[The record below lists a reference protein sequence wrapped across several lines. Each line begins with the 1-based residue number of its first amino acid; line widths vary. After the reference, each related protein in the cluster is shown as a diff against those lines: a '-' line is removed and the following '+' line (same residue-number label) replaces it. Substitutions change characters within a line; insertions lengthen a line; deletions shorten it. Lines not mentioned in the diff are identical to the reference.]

1 MCDTTTPAMAHSAIA
16 CAATRAVVC
25 SFGAHS
31 GPARGG
37 SSLKSIRCK
46 GITNPR
52 FLFFTTTT
60 GRGRV
65 GSWPCASSGDAP
77 DTNSSNNPPGKTKAS
92 LKATLV
98 ELEAAMAHAVANE
111 DFGKAA
117 QLRDELKTLRASDSL
132 HVAQQ
137 ALDDAIAEERYED
150 CARLRDE
157 VHELTPKRTKS
168 SSTKVT
174 QGVRVD
180 IRSRYVRE
188 RSDVAKDEY
197 LFSYKVTFTNESS
210 TVVQL
215 INRKWVIEDDNE
227 HVETVEGPG
236 VIGQQ
241 PGAGLSQSPRTA
253 SAIATR
259 H

>member
-1 MCDTTTPAMAHSAIA
+1 MAHSAIA

>member
-1 MCDTTTPAMAHSAIA
+1 M
-16 CAATRAVVC
+16 
-25 SFGAHS
+25 
-31 GPARGG
+31 
-37 SSLKSIRCK
+37 
-46 GITNPR
+46 
-52 FLFFTTTT
+52 
-60 GRGRV
+60 
-65 GSWPCASSGDAP
+65 
-77 DTNSSNNPPGKTKAS
+77 
-92 LKATLV
+92 

-157 VHELTPKRTKS
+157 VHELIPKRTKS

-188 RSDVAKDEY
+188 RSDVAKS
-197 LFSYKVTFTNESS
+197 LCIFS
-210 TVVQL
+210 L
-215 INRKWVIEDDNE
+215 I
-227 HVETVEGPG
+227 
-236 VIGQQ
+236 
-241 PGAGLSQSPRTA
+241 
-253 SAIATR
+253 
-259 H
+259 